1 MLYFFVWSAF
11 LGLASHEQQSR
22 AASVSQANHFLQ
34 ELYFYPIATRESL
47 LREFDPDQIVK
58 DATVNFPRIDEM
70 SGVSIIVYW
79 AQLCPRRDRCD
90 FSMIDQILEY
100 WGKLGK
106 KVVLCVATTGAPIE
120 KIDSA
125 KIEFVSATPDW
136 VLREIS
142 TFQADSNNFIGAY
155 RDWSAMAN
163 NPRYKFNF
171 PRYDDRRFLREVKHL
186 VRELGNRYDGNPAI
200 AYMRIGTG
208 KSGEDNPSGRI
219 GQAWFT
225 NHLWIEY
232 SRKVEEY
239 YLANFRKT
247 HLEFDVLWMTIVAAG
262 VKNGTPITSSE
273 QKEAQ
278 RFIDD
283 IVSEQIFIAYN
294 GVGPRPAIE
303 MPGAT
308 AADPRAECAGYNATP
323 DNTTTPMDAAPYSQI
338 ERLRKRGVSFGLEGN
353 ALSDP
358 CMYPGRIA
366 ALLDYYKPARFI
378 FFGDAAALIN
388 FQRQGINDKNSYEVD
403 DLVNVLVPWT
413 NKKDSS
419 ERRAQAMSQIN
430 AFGTEIERLV
440 RERVA
445 VRQ

>member
-1 MLYFFVWSAF
+1 LLWSPF
-11 LGLASHEQQSR
+11 LGLASCEQQSR
-22 AASVSQANHFLQ
+22 EASVSQANHFLR
-34 ELYFYPIATRESL
+34 ELYFYPTAPRESL

-79 AQLCPRRDRCD
+79 AQLCPRKGRCN

-100 WGKLGK
+100 WGTLGK

-120 KIDSA
+120 KVESGRVQ
-125 KIEFVSATPDW
+125 FVSATPDW
-136 VLREIS
+136 ILREIS
-142 TFQADSNNFIGAY
+142 TFQSDSNNFIGVY
-155 RDWSAMAN
+155 RDWRAMAN
-163 NPRYKFNF
+163 NPQYKFNF
-171 PRYDDRRFLREVKHL
+171 PRYDDQRFLREVKHL
-186 VRELGNRYDGNPAI
+186 VRELGKRYDGNHAI

-208 KSGEDNPSGRI
+208 KSGEDNPYGRI
-219 GQAWFT
+219 GQDWFT

-232 SRKVEEY
+232 SRKVKEY

-247 HLEFDVLWMTIVAAG
+247 HLEFDVLWMAIVAAG
-262 VKNGTPITSSE
+262 VRNATPITSSE

-283 IVSEQIFIAYN
+283 LVSKRIFIAYN

-303 MPGAT
+303 VPGAT
-308 AADPRAECAGYNATP
+308 AADPRAECAGYNASP
-323 DNTTTPMDAAPYSQI
+323 DNTTTAMDAAPYSQI
-338 ERLRKRGVSFGLEGN
+338 ERLKQRGVSFGLEGN

-358 CMYPGRIA
+358 CMYPRRIA
-366 ALLDYYKPARFI
+366 ALLDYYRPARFI
-378 FFGDAAALIN
+378 FFGDVAALIN

-403 DLVNVLVPWT
+403 DLMNVFVPWT
-413 NKKDSS
+413 NKMDSAK
-419 ERRAQAMSQIN
+419 RQAQAMPQVK

-445 VRQ
+445 AKQ